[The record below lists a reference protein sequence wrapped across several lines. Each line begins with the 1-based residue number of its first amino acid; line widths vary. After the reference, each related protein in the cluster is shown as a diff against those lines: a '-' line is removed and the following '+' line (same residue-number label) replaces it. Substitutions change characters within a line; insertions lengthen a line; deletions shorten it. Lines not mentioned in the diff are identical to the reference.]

1 MLIYLITCSRCSL
14 QDIEGA
20 SQKLNK
26 RLNWHRTGF
35 NQPGIMAS
43 VAFQQI
49 ISKKMSVV
57 MFVCQSKYQKK
68 VKENGRTCRNALD
81 DSITSRKKQ
90 RDKTWMLKL
99 RSVYPY
105 GVNDSLGDEYTKVN
119 THVFAGNKFPL
130 LPKRKRQSFSWNN
143 S

>member
-14 QDIEGA
+14 QDIGVTA
-20 SQKLNK
+20 QKLNK
-26 RLNWHRTGF
+26 RFNWHRTGF
-35 NQPGIMAS
+35 NQPGIMTS

-68 VKENGRTCRNALD
+68 VKGNGRTCGNALD
-81 DSITSRKKQ
+81 DSIISRRKQ

-99 RSVYPY
+99 RSVYLY
-105 GVNDSLGDEYTKVN
+105 RVNDSLGDEYTKVN
-119 THVFAGNKFPL
+119 THVFAVNKFPP
-130 LPKRKRQSFSWNN
+130 LPKRKQQSFSWNN